1 MEIFS
6 RIDPL
11 RAYLREQRSHG
22 ASIGLVP
29 TMGYFHEGH
38 LSLMR
43 SARQDN
49 DVVVVSLFVNPTQF
63 GPNEDLERYPRDP
76 QRDQRLAAEVGV
88 DAIFAPPPEEMYPP
102 GYATYVE
109 VEKLSQG
116 LCGQSRPGHFRGVAT
131 VVSKLFNIVQPDRA
145 YFGQKD
151 FQQQVIIR
159 RMVRDLNFPL
169 SIVTVPTVRE
179 PDGLAMSSRNA
190 YLTPE
195 ERRSALALIRSLKAG
210 EALIRSGERQA
221 QKVRQAVAAA
231 LGSDPRVRIDYVEVR
246 DPENLE
252 LVSTIQGDVLLA
264 VAAFVGSTRLIDNLM
279 VEV

>member
-1 MEIFS
+1 MEVFS
-6 RIDPL
+6 RIEPL
-11 RAYLREQRSHG
+11 RAYLQEMRGRG

-43 SARQDN
+43 AARKEN

-63 GPNEDLERYPRDP
+63 GPNEDLDRYPRDFD
-76 QRDQRLAAEVGV
+76 RDQRLAAEVGV
-88 DAIFAPPPEEMYPP
+88 DAIFAPTPEEMYPP

-109 VEKLSQG
+109 VERLSQG

-131 VVSKLFNIVQPDRA
+131 VVCKLFNIVQPDRA

-151 FQQQVIIR
+151 FQQQLIIR

-169 SIVTVPTVRE
+169 TIVTVPTVRE

-190 YLTPE
+190 YLSPE
-195 ERRSALALIRSLKAG
+195 ERKSALALIRSLKQG

-221 QKVRQAVAAA
+221 QKIRQAMAET
-231 LGSDPRVRIDYVEVR
+231 LGSDPRVCIDYVEVR
-246 DPENLE
+246 DPESLE
-252 LVSTIQGDVLLA
+252 PVFTIDGEVLLA
-264 VAAFVGSTRLIDNLM
+264 VAAFVGQTRLIDNL
-279 VEV
+279 VVAP